1 MPAEKYHKA
10 YLEEQFPVAL
20 QEHLRADGLDPTHLP
35 TYDYLNAKGFETRGL
50 SQAIQR
56 HFGAEM
62 TLHQFLRQ
70 HGFGHQVEGKWPT
83 THEETI
89 NHLNGYRASRRERN
103 DDAADTISTMESGM
117 RAALRAMQ
125 ELHDVD
131 NLLLF
136 ARYETEVERQ
146 ARNKKI
152 EAVLDKFKADLSD
165 GAFENYT
172 RYLKDFYE
180 YAKPRTRIDH
190 NPVTEVEG
198 QYNSDATP
206 ESDPDPPTDDQIR
219 TLWETLKQLPDRR
232 DLTEDVENLATRHGL
247 REWQV
252 FMMALLTLG
261 VGVGPR
267 SREYIRDDCREH
279 WILDDDPY
287 IEFPVR
293 KNLPGEVPVLAR
305 PEFLAAFRDYMEET
319 RDDWN
324 GKPFPNPNTES
335 GSRSAN
341 TLNNWLD
348 SLCVEAGVRC
358 EDGSTLT
365 MQNLRQ
371 CWHTQYHKVL
381 RKNKVQLKLVA
392 DEAGTQNEKHVEVS
406 YRSDKEERE
415 MIRALATRDFD
426 DLLPLD
432 ELPDVMSTVLNQAQ
446 YMDTQTELDEF

>member
-10 YLEEQFPVAL
+10 YLEEQFPVTL

-35 TYDYLNAKGFETRGL
+35 TYEYLNTKGFETRGL

-70 HGFGHQVEGKWPT
+70 HGFGHQGDGDWPT

-103 DDAADTISTMESGM
+103 DDADDTISTMETAM
-117 RAALRAMQ
+117 REALRVLQ
-125 ELHDVD
+125 DLHGTD

-136 ARYETEVERQ
+136 ARYETEAERQ
-146 ARNKKI
+146 DRNEKI
-152 EAVLDKFKADLSD
+152 LAVLDTFKADKSG
-165 GAFENYT
+165 GAAENYT
-172 RYLKDFYE
+172 RYLRDFYE
-180 YAKPRTRIDH
+180 YADALTRIDH
-190 NPVTEVEG
+190 NPVMEVEG
-198 QYNSDATP
+198 QYDFDTTSDT
-206 ESDPDPPTDDQIR
+206 DPDPPTDDQIQ

-232 DLTEDVENLATRHGL
+232 NLTERVENLATRHGL

-252 FMMALLTLG
+252 FMMTLLTLG

-267 SREYIRDDCREH
+267 SREYIRTNCRED

-324 GKPFPNPNTES
+324 GKPFPNPDAES

-341 TLNNWLD
+341 TLNNWLEA
-348 SLCVEAGVRC
+348 LCEEAGVRL
-358 EDGSTLT
+358 EDGSYPT

-371 CWHTQYHKVL
+371 VWHNQYHEVL

-392 DEAGTQNEKHVEVS
+392 DEAGTQNEKHIEVS
-406 YRSDKEERE
+406 YRTDEEERE
-415 MIRALATRDFD
+415 TIRSLATRDFEN
-426 DLLPLD
+426 LLPLD

>member
-1 MPAEKYHKA
+1 MPAEKYHKT
-10 YLEEQFPVAL
+10 YLEKQFPVAL

-56 HFGAEM
+56 HFGSEM
-62 TLHQFLRQ
+62 TLHRFLQQR
-70 HGFGHQVEGKWPT
+70 GFGHQGDGEWPS

-89 NHLNGYRASRRERN
+89 NLLNGYRDSRRERN
-103 DDAADTISTMESGM
+103 DDADDTLSTIESAM
-117 RAALRAMQ
+117 RTVLRAMQ
-125 ELHDVD
+125 DLHEIDD
-131 NLLLF
+131 LLFF
-136 ARYETEVERQ
+136 ARYDTEPERQ
-146 ARNKKI
+146 DRNVKT
-152 EAVLDKFKADLSD
+152 EAVLDKLKAEISG
-165 GAFENYT
+165 GAGENYT

-180 YAKPRTRIDH
+180 YAKPRTRIDQ
-190 NPVTEVEG
+190 NPVVEVEG
-198 QYNSDATP
+198 QYGFDTTP
-206 ESDPDPPTDDQIR
+206 DTDPDPPTDDQIQ

-232 DLTEDVENLATRHGL
+232 NLTEPVENLATRHGL

-252 FMMALLTLG
+252 FMMGLLTLG

-267 SREYIRDDCREH
+267 SREYIRTNCREH

-293 KNLPGEVPVLAR
+293 KNLPGEVPVLAH
-305 PEFLAAFRDYMEET
+305 PEFLAAFRDYMEVT
-319 RDDWN
+319 RENWN
-324 GKPFPNPNTES
+324 GKPFPNPDTES

-341 TLNNWLD
+341 TLNNWLEA
-348 SLCVEAGVRC
+348 LCVEAGVRC
-358 EDGSTLT
+358 EDGSPLT

-406 YRSDKEERE
+406 YRPDEEERE
-415 MIRALATRDFD
+415 MIRALATRHFE

-432 ELPDVMSTVLNQAQ
+432 ELPDVMSNVLDQAQ
-446 YMDTQTELDEF
+446 YIDTQTELDDF